1 MNCIIKTTGLS
12 KQSKD
17 KVLASDINLDVHK
30 GEIYGLLG
38 KNGAGKT
45 TIMKMLTG
53 MTIPTSGEIT
63 LFGEIFNEQ
72 SKTLLRRVGSLIEYP
87 TFYEHLTAIDNLR
100 LHCEY
105 LGYYDEQGMKQALD
119 LVQLRGIEKK
129 KVKEFSLGM
138 KQRLGLARAI
148 VAKPELVVLDEP
160 TNGLDPIGIKDIRD
174 LILVLNK
181 EYGITFLIS
190 SHILGEMEQ
199 VVDRIGV
206 IENGRLIQQVAL
218 EDIRKQQTDYIEL
231 LTTDPKRAVYLLEY
245 ELGISNMKI
254 VQGDRIR
261 IYDLKYSQQQ
271 ISKMLINHNVDLE
284 EIHKRNSSLED
295 YFYKLIHGGGGHD

>member
-1 MNCIIKTTGLS
+1 MNYIIKTTGLS
-12 KQSKD
+12 KQVKD
-17 KVLASDINLDVHK
+17 KVLASDINLDVYK

-63 LFGEIFNEQ
+63 LFGTSFNKQ

-87 TFYEHLTAIDNLR
+87 TFYEHLTAMDNLR
-100 LHCEY
+100 LYCEY

-119 LVQLRGIEKK
+119 LVHLSGVEKK
-129 KVKEFSLGM
+129 KIKEFSLGM

-148 VAKPELVVLDEP
+148 VAKPELIVLDEP

-181 EYGITFLIS
+181 EYGITFVLS

-206 IENGRLIQQVAL
+206 VENGRLIQQVAL
-218 EDIRKQQTDYIEL
+218 EEIRRRHTDYIEL
-231 LTTDPKRAVYLLEY
+231 LTSDPKKTVYLLES
-245 ELGISNMKI
+245 ELGIANMKI

-261 IYDLKYSQQQ
+261 IYDLQYSQQQ
-271 ISKMLINHNVDLE
+271 ISRMLISHNIDLE
-284 EIHKRNSSLED
+284 EIQKRNSSLED
-295 YFYKLIHGGGGHD
+295 YFYKLIHGGGSHG

>member
-1 MNCIIKTTGLS
+1 MNYIIKTTGLS
-12 KQSKD
+12 KRAKD
-17 KVLASDINLDVHK
+17 KALASDINLDVYK

-53 MTIPTSGEIT
+53 MTIPTSGEIA
-63 LFGEIFNEQ
+63 LFGKSFNEQ

-87 TFYEHLTAIDNLR
+87 TFYEHLTAMDNLR

-119 LVQLRGIEKK
+119 LVQLSGIEKK

-148 VAKPELVVLDEP
+148 VAKPELIILDEP

-181 EYGITFLIS
+181 QYGITFVLS

-199 VVDRIGV
+199 VVNRIGV

-218 EDIRKQQTDYIEL
+218 EDIRKQHTDYIEL
-231 LTTDPKRAVYLLEY
+231 LTSDPKKTVYLLES
-245 ELGISNMKI
+245 ELGIVNMKLI
-254 VQGDRIR
+254 QGDRIR
-261 IYDLKYSQQQ
+261 IYDLKHTQQQ
-271 ISKMLINHNVDLE
+271 ISRMLISHNIELE
-284 EIHKRNSSLED
+284 EIQKRNSSLED
-295 YFYKLIHGGGGHD
+295 YFYKLIHGGGRHD